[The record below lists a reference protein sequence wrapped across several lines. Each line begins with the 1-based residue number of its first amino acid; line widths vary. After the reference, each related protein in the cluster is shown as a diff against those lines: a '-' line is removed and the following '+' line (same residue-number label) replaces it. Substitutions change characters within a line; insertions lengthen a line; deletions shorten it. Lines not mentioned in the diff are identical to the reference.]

1 MGAMVYL
8 VILLLT
14 AAWFYQFLAL
24 ICLGRFFRPSAEAP
38 PVATGPGITV
48 FKPLKGLEPL
58 SRECLTS
65 FLTQDYHPYQVL
77 FGVREPE
84 NPVLDTPPGITAGPS
99 PVRSG
104 SGHLSGRSGPQP

>member
-24 ICLGRFFRPSAEAP
+24 VSLGRFFRPSGSAP

-48 FKPLKGLEPL
+48 F
-58 SRECLTS
+58 
-65 FLTQDYHPYQVL
+65 
-77 FGVREPE
+77 
-84 NPVLDTPPGITAGPS
+84 
-99 PVRSG
+99 
-104 SGHLSGRSGPQP
+104 QPAN